1 MKKKYSNPTITKVN
15 LDTEMNLVLM
25 STPYLDPESQM
36 MMDYSEDTDGDVYT
50 QFMNPLKWFK

>member
-1 MKKKYSNPTITKVN
+1 MKKKYCNPTITKVN

-25 STPYLDPESQM
+25 SVTPYGDPELQM
-36 MMDYSEDTDGDVYT
+36 MMESEETDGGMYS

>member
-1 MKKKYSNPTITKVN
+1 MKKKYCNPTITKIK

-25 STPYLDPESQM
+25 STPYGDPELQM
-36 MMDYSEDTDGDVYT
+36 MMESEETDGGIYS

>member
-1 MKKKYSNPTITKVN
+1 MKKKYCNPTITKVN

-25 STPYLDPESQM
+25 STPYGDPELQM
-36 MMDYSEDTDGDVYT
+36 MIESEETNGDVYS